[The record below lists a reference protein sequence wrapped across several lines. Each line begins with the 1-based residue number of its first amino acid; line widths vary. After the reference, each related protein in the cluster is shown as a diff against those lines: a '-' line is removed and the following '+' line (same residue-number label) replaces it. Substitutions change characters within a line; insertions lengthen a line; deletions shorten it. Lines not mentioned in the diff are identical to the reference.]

1 MTNSI
6 ELSED
11 AFDALF
17 PLKTN
22 HLNPAARWSHGDA
35 GGCLFETYGEE
46 MAFVREQ
53 NPRTVWTF
61 VDADDGGQCVISG
74 FHLVNRIGYLI
85 STTAAPEGVEIHVR
99 IPHRPRAERLALF
112 SKAIACYPDFDPA
125 TNLVDLLADAMH
137 WSAAAGVNFDEAQA
151 TAADHFT
158 HETTD

>member
-1 MTNSI
+1 MTNTI

-17 PLKTN
+17 PLRAN
-22 HLNPAARWSHGDA
+22 HLNPAASWAHGD
-35 GGCLFETYGEE
+35 GCLFETYGDEL
-46 MAFVREQ
+46 AFVREQ
-53 NPRTVWTF
+53 DPRTVWTF
-61 VDADDGGQCVISG
+61 VDADDGSQCVVSG

-85 STTAAPEGVEIHVR
+85 SAMPVPEGVEICVR
-99 IPHRPRAERLALF
+99 IPHRPQAERLALF

-137 WSAAAGVNFDEAQA
+137 WSVAAGVSFKESLA

-158 HETTD
+158 HETAN